1 MTHRVGCV
9 RAASLPGAGGPR
21 SSSLARNTPIAAAVL
36 LALSARFRRCQLEG
50 LDFAPSCR
58 TQELA
63 GCAGGKHCQLGCRRH
78 TLSLPTCRPCAG
90 QSRSSTCPFWAVLS
104 RMHIGSSVLPHGPR
118 PVQAGLHVPAVGG
131 ARGTPRV
138 SHHLAGLS
146 SLVHPLEVALRC
158 NSHRAR
164 RRGLVRSHRGEELRM
179 AAGQPRGIGPAPGRA
194 SLLPRGYPGA
204 PPTPSRGL
212 KIAETQM
219 LSLPEAPDT
228 PP

>member
-21 SSSLARNTPIAAAVL
+21 SISLARNTPIAAAVL
-36 LALSARFRRCQLEG
+36 RALSAGSWRCQLEG

-58 TQELA
+58 AQEPA

-78 TLSLPTCRPCAG
+78 TLSPPTCWPRAG

-104 RMHIGSSVLPHGPR
+104 WMHIGSSVLPRGPG
-118 PVQAGLHVPAVGG
+118 PAQAGLHVPAVGG
-131 ARGTPRV
+131 ARSTPRV
-138 SHHLAGLS
+138 SCHLTGLS

-164 RRGLVRSHRGEELRM
+164 RCGLVRGHRGKELRM
-179 AAGQPRGIGPAPGRA
+179 AAGWPRGTGPAPGRA

-212 KIAETQM
+212 KVAETQM
-219 LSLPEAPDT
+219 LSLPEVPD
-228 PP
+228 PPP